1 MHFFDEMFF
10 VEGQFEITEEGKRF
24 LMKNTF
30 LYLLVLIFALKIVDV
45 SAIGP
50 GGTNVGLSR
59 VNLWFRNLWR
69 YDGEL
74 GYAPFWY
81 KFIQV
86 LGSVSLALC
95 AFWVILF
102 FRDMIQSGGWDG
114 AGTDKNLAAT
124 FFLFVLVVLLCLPF
138 KKLVVNYGPV
148 LMPDRVKPSASFPS
162 IYTVLFIL
170 AWGSTMF
177 HIADTYSWG
186 NTVSHIAD
194 MLGGPK
200 NCIRILHIACTVIML
215 SGIFGCLR
223 CGLNWFTDVIGGI
236 LFSVTLLFFYSFFFD
251 I

>member
-1 MHFFDEMFF
+1 MNIFSEMFF
-10 VEGQFEITEEGKRF
+10 VEGHFEITEEGKRF

-30 LYLLVLIFALKIVDV
+30 LYLLVLIFALKITDV

-50 GGTNVGLSR
+50 AGTKVGLSR
-59 VNLWFRNLWR
+59 VNLWFRNLWQ

-74 GYAPFWY
+74 GYSPAWY
-81 KFIQV
+81 KFVQL
-86 LGSVSLALC
+86 LGWVSLAVC
-95 AFWVILF
+95 ALWAILF
-102 FRDMIQSGGWDG
+102 FRDMILSGGWDG

-124 FFLFVLVVLLCLPF
+124 FFLFVLAVLLCLPF
-138 KKLVVNYGPV
+138 RKLVVNYGPV
-148 LMPDRVKPSASFPS
+148 MMPDKANPSPSFPS
-162 IYTVLFIL
+162 IYAVLFIL

-186 NTVSHIAD
+186 STVSHIAD
-194 MLGGPK
+194 LLGGPK
-200 NCIRILHIACTVIML
+200 KFILSLHIACTVIML

-223 CGLNWFTDVIGGI
+223 CGVNWLTDVLGGI